1 MVRQLQSVDAQSE
14 SEKKR
19 KKLQKALR
27 QIDDLKEKEQQGVK
41 LEKTQQGKIAREE
54 ELRAELVAA
63 GLMPKTPTRAVAASA
78 AAAASASAFAIS
90 FCDGGGARCAPW

>member
-41 LEKTQQGKIAREE
+41 LEKTQQGKSRAR
-54 ELRAELVAA
+54 RSCA
-63 GLMPKTPTRAVAASA
+63 PSTREHPSSQALKQNQRDAPPSSA
-78 AAAASASAFAIS
+78 ARRTFHSPQRI
-90 FCDGGGARCAPW
+90 

>member
-54 ELRAELVAA
+54 ELRAELEAVNKESADAGDAA
-63 GLMPKTPTRAVAASA
+63 GDDGIDMSA
-78 AAAASASAFAIS
+78 AIAGIP
-90 FCDGGGARCAPW
+90 GL